1 MIDIQFLFSHP
12 NAFSFSIQNGPILCS
27 LSWWTLPCMAV
38 DTEGGMQRLSGTNQQ
53 IFSSSP
59 RIATP
64 FGKFISWFS
73 GDRSPQSWLRSRDP
87 FFSSHLILVMQCDD
101 TTWDKV
107 PANNQLRIVVSSVL
121 PRYSSSVILSHR
133 SLQFQIVFLFFSRVL
148 ETPPTTMGLVFTSD
162 KTHIWW
168 ILTETP
174 DCWEQRKEENN
185 QAVWKNIYLSIM
197 GGGKQNVDLPHEG
210 FVYDLW

>member
-1 MIDIQFLFSHP
+1 
-12 NAFSFSIQNGPILCS
+12 
-27 LSWWTLPCMAV
+27 MAV
-38 DTEGGMQRLSGTNQQ
+38 DRDTEGGLQRLSGTNQQ

-121 PRYSSSVILSHR
+121 PRYSSIVILSHR
-133 SLQFQIVFLFFSRVL
+133 SLQFQIVFLFFSRGFGDA
-148 ETPPTTMGLVFTSD
+148 TNHDGTCFHTRQHTYLVDS
-162 KTHIWW
+162 HGNPW
-168 ILTETP
+168 LL
-174 DCWEQRKEENN
+174 RKEKRKNN
-185 QAVWKNIYLSIM
+185 QADWKNIYLSIM
-197 GGGKQNVDLPHEG
+197 GGGKQNVDLPREG
-210 FVYDLW
+210 FLCDLW